1 MLYTCPRCHYTFASA
16 DKPVICPDCGHRG
29 PAPSTEVEFDRF
41 YSARL
46 DQLREQCSPSMSVDE
61 RNWTRILLYLN
72 RPRASYFTTAFLRD
86 HILDATPEIAL
97 DTYKSMRWEFVRL
110 VKAEKE
116 ALVQDGVT
124 EPEYMMR
131 DRDGHP
137 LVTGWDRFG
146 GALRTLYG
154 FETDDLHAVPGVD
167 AVQAIS
173 LERITDNPSEAYTIF
188 IRAWLGLVTESSLR
202 RAEPRDE

>member
-116 ALVQDGVT
+116 ALVQEGVT